1 MLILKKKNLKK
12 IILMHFQIKNI
23 LKSNCNL
30 TFKRTIKTK
39 DIIDSWSQ
47 FEDIVIN

>member
-1 MLILKKKNLKK
+1 
-12 IILMHFQIKNI
+12 MHFQVKNI

-39 DIIDSWSQ
+39 DIIDLWSQ
-47 FEDIVIN
+47 FEDIMIN